1 MPEFLRYAAVVRGLL
16 LIPAGPLCLSIGL
29 VAISGCASAPA
40 VDGAFP
46 APIEFRTVPGAS
58 GVRDER
64 AAFRATFCDALRAD
78 GLAASDDL
86 ECDRWLWRLSDE
98 PPGDGHRSTQPA
110 SPQQLEVILVTGAFS
125 ECMGGQS
132 RPLAAGADRLQ
143 AQGARVRTV
152 VVGGRSGSDHN
163 AQQIAESLTASP
175 VDEGRTL
182 ILVGYS
188 KGGLDILHFM
198 VKYPEIAAD
207 VDAVVGV
214 AAPVFGSPLADLAAP
229 AYRALVASLPQ
240 DHCPPGDG
248 DVLNDLRPE
257 VATRWLAENPL
268 PSGVSFYSLAAF
280 AAKDR
285 LARALTPTWTHLG
298 GTEVRNDGQVVAA
311 DAIIPGS
318 TLLGFANSDHW
329 GIALTTETVH
339 PVLLARKDRRSFPL
353 EQLLVAIV
361 AFVVDDLERN
371 GQGPFHE
378 SAQAGRGSA
387 R

>member
-1 MPEFLRYAAVVRGLL
+1 
-16 LIPAGPLCLSIGL
+16 
-29 VAISGCASAPA
+29 
-40 VDGAFP
+40 
-46 APIEFRTVPGAS
+46 
-58 GVRDER
+58 
-64 AAFRATFCDALRAD
+64 
-78 GLAASDDL
+78 
-86 ECDRWLWRLSDE
+86 
-98 PPGDGHRSTQPA
+98 
-110 SPQQLEVILVTGAFS
+110 
-125 ECMGGQS
+125 MGGQS
-132 RPLAAGADRLQ
+132 RPLAAGADRLE

-163 AQQIAESLTASP
+163 ARQIAESLTASP
-175 VDEGRTL
+175 VEAGRTV

-198 VKYPEIAAD
+198 VGYPEIAAD
-207 VDAVVGV
+207 IDAVVGV

-229 AYRALVASLPQ
+229 AYRALVANLPQ

-248 DVLNDLRPE
+248 EVLNDLRPE

-268 PSGVSFYSLAAF
+268 PVGVSFYSLAGF

-285 LARALTPTWTHLG
+285 VARALAPTWMHLG

-318 TLLGFANSDHW
+318 TLLGFANADHW
-329 GIALTTETVH
+329 GMALTTETVH
-339 PVLLARKDRRSFPL
+339 PVLLARKDRQSFPL

-361 AFVVDDLERN
+361 AFVVDDLERD
-371 GQGPFHE
+371 GRGPSLE
-378 SAQAGRGSA
+378 SAQVSKGRA